1 MGENADD
8 SFDQRFLG
16 QGGSRPAESAENNN
30 NPPWMEM
37 FLQLGDS
44 VRKSIEEMKAQIGFV
59 RGAEEADDAEEAGDH
74 VQPDDN
80 VEALQNQLLDEASRG
95 LNPGGAP
102 PTADGGTDQLLD
114 ELVKQAELSNI
125 VDTEVDVRV
134 ASIVNALFRKKLDK
148 DLFKELTSGVLG
160 ARPMNCEG
168 LSPVQTNNMLWAHF
182 FDRTKIADK
191 KLQNQH
197 KAIVC
202 ARAIMTRIFDKLV
215 AAKGK
220 PEVLQIPDLINH
232 TNKSLMLLGDANF
245 NINMF
250 RRNLMKPELKDQY
263 KKLCAENIPF
273 TAELFGEDLPKLAKD
288 IGETAKISNQ
298 LKAPNKFQAAG
309 RGRGQDQ
316 RKNYRYEPYNYS
328 RFQSR
333 RGGNQ
338 SSYSSHSNNRNPPK
352 RNFHPRQNDKSKP

>member
-1 MGENADD
+1 MATYWFVLIYVMLYNLCDSSHIHYKENQQARSQIINCTGNDICNIHVTGKKA
-8 SFDQRFLG
+8 LH
-16 QGGSRPAESAENNN
+16 
-30 NPPWMEM
+30 
-37 FLQLGDS
+37 
-44 VRKSIEEMKAQIGFV
+44 KSTI
-59 RGAEEADDAEEAGDH
+59 
-74 VQPDDN
+74 
-80 VEALQNQLLDEASRG
+80 
-95 LNPGGAP
+95 
-102 PTADGGTDQLLD
+102 
-114 ELVKQAELSNI
+114 
-125 VDTEVDVRV
+125 
-134 ASIVNALFRKKLDK
+134 
-148 DLFKELTSGVLG
+148 
-160 ARPMNCEG
+160 NCEFQ
-168 LSPVQTNNMLWAHF
+168 S
-182 FDRTKIADK
+182 
-191 KLQNQH
+191 
-197 KAIVC
+197 
-202 ARAIMTRIFDKLV
+202 IMTKIFDKLV

-220 PEVLQIPDLINH
+220 PEALQIPDLINH